1 MAKNPLGKS
10 RDVENPYATFTAVID
25 DLGTLEIRVLKTYKL
40 PKNEGPY
47 ATWYTAGK
55 SDATYGSWE
64 YGDMYKSE
72 ITRMTLA
79 YASPEFQEAYR
90 GELFNLVA

>member
-10 RDVENPYATFTAVID
+10 RDLENPYATFTMSHH
-25 DLGTLEIRVLKTYKL
+25 DLGNVEIRVLKTYKL
-40 PKNEGPY
+40 PKNEGKY
-47 ATWYTAGK
+47 ASWFTAGK
-55 SDATYGSWE
+55 SDATFGSWD